1 MNNIHEYSEFKLTK
15 EDNNITHLD
24 LSIER
29 NSNDLHQGFN
39 RKLTQ
44 TGTTTHHTSN
54 HPLEHKLAAYNFY
67 VNSMMTLPITEQ
79 AKQQEWN
86 IILTVA
92 KYTGFLLQIIRKLK
106 NKIILT
112 TQKKVTLTQQKKWF
126 TFIYHIPYT
135 HKVTSLFK
143 NTNLIV
149 AFQTS
154 STIYNQLRNR
164 IPLNK
169 INSNGIYK
177 LKYKTCNN
185 SYTGQTGDQ

>member
-67 VNSMMTLPITEQ
+67 VNSMRHYRSQNKQNNKNGTL
-79 AKQQEWN
+79 
-86 IILTVA
+86 
-92 KYTGFLLQIIRKLK
+92 F
-106 NKIILT
+106 
-112 TQKKVTLTQQKKWF
+112 
-126 TFIYHIPYT
+126 
-135 HKVTSLFK
+135 SL
-143 NTNLIV
+143 
-149 AFQTS
+149 
-154 STIYNQLRNR
+154 
-164 IPLNK
+164 
-169 INSNGIYK
+169 
-177 LKYKTCNN
+177 
-185 SYTGQTGDQ
+185 